1 VRPGAFGFTIGGVA
15 SNWNGSGT
23 VTYNERIDPWLQ
35 VLWDQRGSDLLL
47 VSGSRPRVRV
57 DGGLRPLESAPV
69 LSGAEITELV
79 HSMLSPDQKAIL
91 KEHQDVDFSLSWRDK
106 ARLRGSAFHQRGEL
120 ALALR
125 MIPSE
130 IPSFEALGLPPIAEW
145 LARLPRGL
153 VLLTG
158 PTGSGKSTTL
168 ASIISRINETRA
180 LHILTIEDPVE
191 YVHEHNLSAVN
202 QREIGLDSPSFE
214 RALRSALREDPDVL
228 LVGEMRDL
236 ESIQLALTL
245 AETGHLVFSTLHTN
259 DAAQAIDRII
269 DVFPAYRQEQI
280 RVQLASSLGAVIAQ
294 RLVPRIGG
302 GMVAAFEILVA
313 NNPVRNLIRE
323 GKTNQLLNVI
333 TTNQQEGMCTMEA
346 SLVDL
351 IQANVI
357 TYDDAMAISAHPR
370 ELGRLLSHRGAILS
384 TA

>member
-1 VRPGAFGFTIGGVA
+1 
-15 SNWNGSGT
+15 
-23 VTYNERIDPWLQ
+23 VTYNDRIDPWLQ
-35 VLWDQRGSDLLL
+35 VLWDKRGSDLLL
-47 VSGSRPRVRV
+47 TTGSQPRVRV
-57 DGGLRPLESAPV
+57 DGGLRPLENEAV
-69 LSGAEITELV
+69 LTGQEIEDLV
-79 HSMLSPDQKAIL
+79 HSMLSREQIAIL
-91 KEHQDVDFSLSWRDK
+91 EEHQDVDFSLTWYDR
-106 ARLRGSAFHQRGEL
+106 ARLRGSAFYQKGQL

-130 IPSFEALGLPPIAEW
+130 IPTFEELGLPPIAEW

-168 ASIISRINETRA
+168 ASIIARINETRE

-191 YVHEHNLSAVN
+191 YVHDHGLSAVN
-202 QREIGLDSPSFE
+202 QREIGVDSPSFE

-259 DAAQAIDRII
+259 DASQAIDRII
-269 DVFPAYRQEQI
+269 DVFPAFRQEQI
-280 RVQLASSLGAVIAQ
+280 RVQLSACLGAVIAQ

-302 GMVAAFEILVA
+302 GMVAAFEILIA

-323 GKTNQLLNVI
+323 GKTNQLLNII
-333 TTNQQEGMCTMEA
+333 TTNQQEGMCTLEA
-346 SLVDL
+346 NLADL
-351 IQANVI
+351 IGAEVI
-357 TYDDAMAISAHPR
+357 TYDDALAISAHPK
-370 ELGRLLSHRGAILS
+370 ELERLLSHREAMLT

>member
-1 VRPGAFGFTIGGVA
+1 MS
-15 SNWNGSGT
+15 SNPCAP
-23 VTYNERIDPWLQ
+23 IDPYLQ
-35 VLWDQRGSDLLL
+35 ILWDRKGSDLLL
-47 VSGSRPRVRV
+47 VSGSAPRVRV
-57 DGGLRPLESAPV
+57 DGGLQPVEGAPALSAADIESIVSA
-69 LSGAEITELV
+69 
-79 HSMLSPDQKAIL
+79 MLSPDQVATL
-91 KEHQDVDFSLSWRDK
+91 EEFQDVDFSLTWSDK

-130 IPSFEALGLPPIAEW
+130 IPTFDELGLPPIAEW
-145 LARLPRGL
+145 VARLPRGL

-168 ASIISRINETRA
+168 ASVIDRINATRA
-180 LHILTIEDPVE
+180 VHILTIEDPVE
-191 YVHEHNLSAVN
+191 YVHDHNLSAVN
-202 QREIGLDSPSFE
+202 QREIGVDSPSFE

-269 DVFPAYRQEQI
+269 DVFPAYRQDQI
-280 RVQLASSLGAVIAQ
+280 RVQLGASLGAVIAQ

-302 GMVAAFEILVA
+302 GMMAAFEILVA
-313 NNPVRNLIRE
+313 NHPVRNLIRE
-323 GKTNQLLNVI
+323 GKTNQLLNVM
-333 TTNQQEGMCTMEA
+333 TTSQSEGMCTLES

-351 IQANVI
+351 VRSEQV
-357 TYDDAMAISAHPR
+357 TYDDAMAISAHPK
-370 ELGRLLSHRGAILS
+370 ELDRLLSHRSAMLTS
-384 TA
+384 A

>member
-1 VRPGAFGFTIGGVA
+1 M
-15 SNWNGSGT
+15 
-23 VTYNERIDPWLQ
+23 
-35 VLWDQRGSDLLL
+35 LWDQQGSDLLL
-47 VSGSRPRVRV
+47 VSGSKPRVRV
-57 DGGLRPLESAPV
+57 DGGLRPLESAQV
-69 LSGAEITELV
+69 LTGTEISELV
-79 HSMLSPDQKAIL
+79 HDMLSPDQEAIL
-91 KEHQDVDFSLSWRDK
+91 EEHQDVDFSLSWQDK

-130 IPSFEALGLPPIAEW
+130 IPSFEELGLPPIAEW

-168 ASIISRINETRA
+168 ASIIARINETRA

-191 YVHEHNLSAVN
+191 YVHDHNLSAVN

-269 DVFPAYRQEQI
+269 DVFPAFRQEQI
-280 RVQLASSLGAVIAQ
+280 RVQLAASLGAVIAQ
-294 RLVPRIGG
+294 RLVPEDRRRDG
-302 GMVAAFEILVA
+302 
-313 NNPVRNLIRE
+313 
-323 GKTNQLLNVI
+323 
-333 TTNQQEGMCTMEA
+333 
-346 SLVDL
+346 
-351 IQANVI
+351 
-357 TYDDAMAISAHPR
+357 
-370 ELGRLLSHRGAILS
+370 GRLRDPGGEQPGAEPHPGGEDQPTAQRDHDEPAGGHVHVGGQSRRPDSGGRGHLR
-384 TA
+384 

>member
-1 VRPGAFGFTIGGVA
+1 M
-15 SNWNGSGT
+15 SS
-23 VTYNERIDPWLQ
+23 TYNERIDPWLQ
-35 VLWDQRGSDLLL
+35 VLWDHQGSDLLL
-47 VSGSRPRVRV
+47 SSGSAPRVRI
-57 DGGLRPLESAPV
+57 DGSLRPLEDAAV
-69 LSGAEITELV
+69 LSAAEIAELV
-79 HSMLSPDQKAIL
+79 RSMLTADQEATL
-91 KEHQDVDFSLSWRDK
+91 EEHQDVDFSLTWRDR

-120 ALALR
+120 SLALR
-125 MIPSE
+125 MIPSD
-130 IPSFEALGLPPIAEW
+130 IPSFEELGLPPIAEW

-168 ASIISRINETRA
+168 ASIIARINETRA

-191 YVHEHNLSAVN
+191 YVHDHNLSAVN
-202 QREIGLDSPSFE
+202 QREIGVDSPSFE

-280 RVQLASSLGAVIAQ
+280 RVQLAASLGAVIAQ
-294 RLVPRIGG
+294 RLVPKMGG
-302 GMVAAFEILVA
+302 GMVAAFEILIA

-333 TTNQQEGMCTMEA
+333 TTSQQDGMCTLES

-351 IQANVI
+351 IRSEIV
-357 TYDDAMAISAHPR
+357 TYDDAMAISAHPK
-370 ELGRLLSHRGAILS
+370 ELERLLSHRGAMLS

>member
-1 VRPGAFGFTIGGVA
+1 L
-15 SNWNGSGT
+15 
-23 VTYNERIDPWLQ
+23 E
-35 VLWDQRGSDLLL
+35 VLWHNRGSDLLL
-47 VSGSRPRVRV
+47 VSGSSPRVRV
-57 DGGLRPLESAPV
+57 DGGLRPLQDEAV
-69 LSGAEITELV
+69 LTAAEIAKLI
-79 HSMLSPDQKAIL
+79 HGMLTSDQESIL
-91 KEHQDVDFSLSWRDK
+91 EEHQDVDFSLTWRDK
-106 ARLRGSAFHQRGEL
+106 ERLRGSAFHQRGEL

-130 IPSFEALGLPPIAEW
+130 IPSFEELGLPPIAEW

-168 ASIISRINETRA
+168 ASIIDRINMTRA

-191 YVHEHNLSAVN
+191 YVHDHNLSAVN

-280 RVQLASSLGAVIAQ
+280 RVQLAASLGAVIAQ
-294 RLVPRIGG
+294 RLVPRLGG

-333 TTNQQEGMCTMEA
+333 TTSQQEGMCTLES

-351 IQANVI
+351 IRSEIV
-357 TYDDAMAISAHPR
+357 TYDDALAISAHPK
-370 ELGRLLSHRGAILS
+370 ELDRLLSHRGAMLS

>member
-1 VRPGAFGFTIGGVA
+1 MSTIH
-15 SNWNGSGT
+15 
-23 VTYNERIDPWLQ
+23 ERINPWLQ
-35 VLWDQRGSDLLL
+35 ILWERQGSDLLL
-47 VSGSRPRVRV
+47 ISGSPPRVRI
-57 DGGLRPLESAPV
+57 DGKLQAVEGAPV
-69 LSGAEITELV
+69 LSGDEIE
-79 HSMLSPDQKAIL
+79 SMARGMLNSEQAATFA
-91 KEHQDVDFSLSWRDK
+91 EHQDVDFALTWLDR
-106 ARLRGSAFHQRGEL
+106 ARLRGSAFTQRGET

-125 MIPSE
+125 MIPSH
-130 IPSFEALGLPPIAEW
+130 IPSFDDLGLPPVAEW
-145 LARLPRGL
+145 MARLPRGL
-153 VLLTG
+153 VLMTG

-168 ASIISRINETRA
+168 ASIIARINETRA

-191 YVHEHNLSAVN
+191 YIHSHGLSAVS
-202 QREIGLDSPSFE
+202 QREVGVDSPSFE

-269 DVFPAYRQEQI
+269 DVFPAFRQEQI
-280 RVQLASSLGAVIAQ
+280 RVQLAACLGAVVAQ

-302 GMVAAFEILVA
+302 GMVASFEILVA

-333 TTNQQEGMCTMEA
+333 TTNSQDGMCTMEA

-351 IQANVI
+351 IQSEVV
-357 TYDDAMAISAHPR
+357 TYDDALAISAHPK
-370 ELGRLLSHRGAILS
+370 ELDRMLSHRGAMLT

>member
-1 VRPGAFGFTIGGVA
+1 MLKTA
-15 SNWNGSGT
+15 
-23 VTYNERIDPWLQ
+23 NERLNPWLQ
-35 VLWDQRGSDLLL
+35 YLWDHRGSDLLL
-47 VSGSRPRVRV
+47 ASGSAPRVRIN
-57 DGGLRPLESAPV
+57 GSLQPLPNTPQLTS
-69 LSGAEITELV
+69 AEIDELIR
-79 HSMLSPDQKAIL
+79 SMLSPDQEKIL
-91 KEHQDVDFSLSWRDK
+91 EEHQDVDFSLSWADR
-106 ARLRGSAFHQRGEL
+106 ARLRGSAFSQRGEM

-130 IPSFEALGLPPIAEW
+130 IPGFDALGLPPVAEW
-145 LARLPRGL
+145 VARLPRGL

-168 ASIISRINETRA
+168 ASIIDRINATRS

-191 YVHEHNLSAVN
+191 YVHDHNLSAVN
-202 QREIGLDSPSFE
+202 QREIGVDSPSFE

-269 DVFPAYRQEQI
+269 DVFPAFRQEQI
-280 RVQLASSLGAVIAQ
+280 RVQLAACLGAVIAQ

-302 GMVAAFEILVA
+302 GMVAAFEVLVA

-333 TTNQQEGMCTMEA
+333 TTNQSEGMCTMES

-351 IQANVI
+351 VRGDVI
-357 TYDDAMAISAHPR
+357 TYEDALSISVHPK
-370 ELGRLLSHRGAILS
+370 ELDRLLNHRA
-384 TA
+384 TAVLA

>member
-1 VRPGAFGFTIGGVA
+1 M
-15 SNWNGSGT
+15 
-23 VTYNERIDPWLQ
+23 TYNDRIDPWLQ
-35 VLWDQRGSDLLL
+35 ILWDKHGSDLLL
-47 VSGSRPRVRV
+47 TTGSQPRVRV
-57 DGGLRPLESAPV
+57 DGGLRPLESEAV
-69 LSGAEITELV
+69 LTGQEIEDLV
-79 HSMLSPDQKAIL
+79 RSMLSREQAAIL
-91 KEHQDVDFSLSWRDK
+91 EEHQDVDFSLTWYDK
-106 ARLRGSAFHQRGEL
+106 ARLRGSAFYQKGDL

-130 IPSFEALGLPPIAEW
+130 IPTFEELGLPPVAEW
-145 LARLPRGL
+145 MARLPRGL

-168 ASIISRINETRA
+168 ASIIARINETRA

-191 YVHEHNLSAVN
+191 YVHEHKLSAVN
-202 QREIGLDSPSFE
+202 QREVGLDSPSFE

-236 ESIQLALTL
+236 ESIQLAITL

-259 DAAQAIDRII
+259 DASQAIDRII

-280 RVQLASSLGAVIAQ
+280 RVQLSACLGAVIAQ
-294 RLVPRIGG
+294 RLLPRIGG
-302 GMVAAFEILVA
+302 GMVAAFEILIA

-333 TTNQQEGMCTMEA
+333 STNQQEGMVTLEA

-351 IQANVI
+351 IGAEVV
-357 TYDDAMAISAHPR
+357 TFDDALAISAHPK
-370 ELGRLLSHRGAILS
+370 ELERLLSHREAMLT

>member
-1 VRPGAFGFTIGGVA
+1 
-15 SNWNGSGT
+15 
-23 VTYNERIDPWLQ
+23 
-35 VLWDQRGSDLLL
+35 
-47 VSGSRPRVRV
+47 
-57 DGGLRPLESAPV
+57 
-69 LSGAEITELV
+69 
-79 HSMLSPDQKAIL
+79 M
-91 KEHQDVDFSLSWRDK
+91 
-106 ARLRGSAFHQRGEL
+106 
-120 ALALR
+120 ALR

-130 IPSFEALGLPPIAEW
+130 IPSFEELGLPPIAEW

-168 ASIISRINETRA
+168 ASIIARINETRA

-269 DVFPAYRQEQI
+269 DVFPAFRQEQI
-280 RVQLASSLGAVIAQ
+280 RVQPRPPWERSSPSASSQGSGAAWW
-294 RLVPRIGG
+294 RPSRSWS
-302 GMVAAFEILVA
+302 
-313 NNPVRNLIRE
+313 P
-323 GKTNQLLNVI
+323 
-333 TTNQQEGMCTMEA
+333 TTRSATSSGRARPTSCSTSSRRTSRRVCARWRPA
-346 SLVDL
+346 SWV
-351 IQANVI
+351 
-357 TYDDAMAISAHPR
+357 
-370 ELGRLLSHRGAILS
+370 
-384 TA
+384 

>member
-1 VRPGAFGFTIGGVA
+1 MSA
-15 SNWNGSGT
+15 N
-23 VTYNERIDPWLQ
+23 YDERIDPWLQ

-47 VSGSRPRVRV
+47 VSGSAPRVRV
-57 DGGLRPLESAPV
+57 DGGLRPLDNVPAAHRRRHRGLV
-69 LSGAEITELV
+69 SG
-79 HSMLSPDQKAIL
+79 MLGPKQVAIL
-91 KEHQDVDFSLSWRDK
+91 RGAPGRRLLPHLAGQG
-106 ARLRGSAFHQRGEL
+106 RLRGSAFYQRGEL

-125 MIPSE
+125 MIPSD
-130 IPSFEALGLPPIAEW
+130 IPSFEELGLPPIAEW

-153 VLLTG
+153 VLVTG

-168 ASIISRINETRA
+168 ASIIDRINATRA

-269 DVFPAYRQEQI
+269 DVFPAFRQEQI
-280 RVQLASSLGAVIAQ
+280 RVQLAASLGAVVAQ
-294 RLVPRIGG
+294 RLVPKIGG
-302 GMVAAFEILVA
+302 GMVAAFEILIA

-333 TTNQQEGMCTMEA
+333 TTSQQEGMCTLES
-346 SLVDL
+346 SLADL
-351 IQANVI
+351 IQADVV
-357 TYDDAMAISAHPR
+357 TYDDAMAISAHPK
-370 ELGRLLSHRGAILS
+370 ELERMLSHRGAMLS